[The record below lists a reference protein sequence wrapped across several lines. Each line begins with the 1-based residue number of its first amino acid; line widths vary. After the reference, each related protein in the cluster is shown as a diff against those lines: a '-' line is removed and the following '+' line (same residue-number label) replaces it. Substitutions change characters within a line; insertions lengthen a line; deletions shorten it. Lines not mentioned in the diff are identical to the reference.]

1 MYYRLQLLAE
11 HVDGRRFEFSADY
24 ARDANLRVGAH
35 PDCDLVLTGREV
47 SSFHLSLSFD
57 ATLIRLID
65 LGSSSGVWFD
75 DERLH
80 SKTVHR
86 ETHCRLGPYTL
97 SITVQTAGLGEPIQS
112 AGDLEVA
119 QWLDGQII
127 HVDYIARQ
135 ASSGGLEL
143 AETRLTADATSS
155 GWLLRLHHE
164 GNEKEVKVE
173 SETVF
178 EELHPFLY
186 SFRQVESWQ
195 PKLLPKQDRPSGL
208 WLSMAL
214 LSFCLHAAFAF
225 GLWLTPAPAKETS
238 LVALE
243 DANRFAKLFLEDIR
257 NAQPVDPPVVIP
269 QEPVKPIVLPKPKP
283 EPVVE
288 PEPEPETVKVRKKRR
303 AKRRQKQEGLAE
315 AMASLGG
322 DFQTDGGLLNQL
334 GPSVG
339 SGPGNQRAGK
349 LGDDSIG
356 FDDWLSSMKVD
367 EQNDA
372 EVGRRYQA
380 RIEGQ
385 IAARKGE
392 LRTCLARKLL
402 KKRGEIRVEV
412 SWRISPAGRVENVRI
427 QTGLQNLPR
436 LSRCLERKLLT
447 WQLAVPPMGE
457 SVELTFPV
465 VFRET

>member
-11 HVDGRRFEFSADY
+11 HVDGRRFEFSSDY

-35 PDCDLVLTGREV
+35 PDCDLVLAGREV

-57 ATLIRLID
+57 ATMIRLID
-65 LGSSSGVWFD
+65 LGSASGVWFD

-127 HVDYIARQ
+127 HVDYIPRQ
-135 ASSGGLEL
+135 TSSGAVKL
-143 AETRLTADATSS
+143 ADTSLVADSTPS
-155 GWLLRLHHE
+155 GWLLRLHY
-164 GNEKEVKVE
+164 GGDEKELKVE

-178 EELHPFLY
+178 EERHPFLY

-195 PKLLPKQDRPSGL
+195 PKLLPKQVRPSGL
-208 WLSMAL
+208 WLSMTV

-257 NAQPVDPPVVIP
+257 NAQPVD
-269 QEPVKPIVLPKPKP
+269 
-283 EPVVE
+283 
-288 PEPEPETVKVRKKRR
+288 
-303 AKRRQKQEGLAE
+303 
-315 AMASLGG
+315 S
-322 DFQTDGGLLNQL
+322 
-334 GPSVG
+334 PSVV
-339 SGPGNQRAGK
+339 SERAGEAHC
-349 LGDDSIG
+349 
-356 FDDWLSSMKVD
+356 F
-367 EQNDA
+367 A
-372 EVGRRYQA
+372 
-380 RIEGQ
+380 
-385 IAARKGE
+385 
-392 LRTCLARKLL
+392 
-402 KKRGEIRVEV
+402 
-412 SWRISPAGRVENVRI
+412 
-427 QTGLQNLPR
+427 
-436 LSRCLERKLLT
+436 
-447 WQLAVPPMGE
+447 
-457 SVELTFPV
+457 
-465 VFRET
+465 

>member
-11 HVDGRRFEFSADY
+11 HVDGRRFEFCSDY

-57 ATLIRLID
+57 ATMIRLID
-65 LGSSSGVWFD
+65 LGSASGVWFD

-127 HVDYIARQ
+127 HVDYIPRQ
-135 ASSGGLEL
+135 MSSGAVKFADTSL
-143 AETRLTADATSS
+143 AADSTPS
-155 GWLLRLHHE
+155 GWLLRLQYE
-164 GNEKEVKVE
+164 GDEKELKVE

-178 EELHPFLY
+178 EERHPFLY

-195 PKLLPKQDRPSGL
+195 PKLPSKQVRPSGL
-208 WLSMAL
+208 WLSMTV
-214 LSFCLHAAFAF
+214 LSFCLHAAFAC

-257 NAQPVDPPVVIP
+257 NAQPVEPPVVVP
-269 QEPVKPIVLPKPKP
+269 KEPVKPIVLPKPETKP
-283 EPVVE
+283 EPAI
-288 PEPEPETVKVRKKRR
+288 EPEPETVKVRKKRR

-322 DFQTDGGLLNQL
+322 DFQTDGGLLNRL
-334 GPSVG
+334 GPSVS
-339 SGPGNQRAGK
+339 SGTGNQRSDG
-349 LGDDSIG
+349 LGEDSLG